1 MGLFDWLKR
10 VREDE
15 GGKKKGR
22 VWEAEDDTGW
32 VRASLGGTWLNPDRD
47 ELEGEALMRE
57 AYKAYR
63 YNPLAYAII
72 EQTTSFVLGGG
83 AKVVAEDTRVQRVID
98 SFWHDHENNMP
109 ERIYAIQTEL
119 SLFGEQFIRFFVDP
133 ITARTLI
140 RQMDPLYVTA
150 IETHPEDREHSLR
163 YLWAPPSAP
172 LDPVAQVS
180 GWWVPANEVLHVS
193 VNKVA
198 GAIRGRSDLAP
209 VLPWLRR
216 YTEWVD
222 DRVVQNNLKT
232 AFVWDVTLKGAG
244 RSEINAARA
253 ASPTAPRRGSVLFH
267 SDTESWQA
275 VRPQIGA
282 DDAAADG
289 RAIRLM
295 IATGSMLPEHYL
307 GEGGNA
313 NRATAAEMGLPA
325 MKRFQRRQ
333 ELFRAMLARI
343 IDRVL
348 EEGVNKGRLGPR
360 VNRNFV
366 VQFEELS
373 AAPIEGLAAA
383 TERLTR
389 ALKMAEEQGWV
400 SKEEAGRMWRRYA
413 GQVDESAEQG
423 GEVAAA

>member
-1 MGLFDWLKR
+1 MDWLR
-10 VREDE
+10 GVREAD
-15 GGKKKGR
+15 GGKRKER

-32 VRASLGGTWLNPDRD
+32 IRASTVGGAWLNPDRD

-63 YNPLAYAII
+63 YNPLGYAII

-83 AKVVAEDTRVQRVID
+83 AKVLAEDPKVQRVID
-98 SFWHDHENNMP
+98 WFWNDHENNMA
-109 ERIYAIQTEL
+109 ERIYTIQTDL
-119 SLFGEQFIRFFVDP
+119 SLFGEQFIRFFVDG
-133 ITARTLI
+133 ITGRTLI
-140 RQMDPLYVTA
+140 RQLDPLYVTA
-150 IETHPEDREHSLR
+150 IETHPEDREHPLR
-163 YLWAPPSAP
+163 YLWAPPGAA
-172 LDPVAQVS
+172 LDPVGQVS
-180 GWWVPANEVLHVS
+180 GTWVPAKEILHVA

-198 GAIRGRSDLAP
+198 GVIRGRSDLAP

-216 YTEWVD
+216 YSNGVD

-244 RSEINAARA
+244 REEINRMRASHAAPPA
-253 ASPTAPRRGSVLFH
+253 RGSVLFH
-267 SDTESWQA
+267 SDTESWKA
-275 VRPQIGA
+275 MRPELGA

-295 IATGSMLPEHYL
+295 IATGAMLPEHYL
-307 GEGGNA
+307 GEGGNV

-333 ELFRAMLARI
+333 EVFRAMLTRI
-343 IDRVL
+343 IHRVL
-348 EEGVNKGRLGPR
+348 EEGVNHGRLGPR
-360 VNRNFV
+360 VNRKFV

-383 TERLTR
+383 TERLAR

-400 SKEEAGRMWRRYA
+400 SKDEAGRMWRRYA

-423 GEVAAA
+423 GEGGAA